1 VAKIFGY
8 SMIHLTKLFGNYR
21 RIVLLRNQQIYKVH
35 SAKKYINKFII
46 FQLNKDPSVWLDGA
60 RPPLRYVSEC
70 IQIKIVESCISLAT
84 KLFSDT
90 NCQIVLCRESYDFKI
105 FNIIFTTLYFLQN

>member
-1 VAKIFGY
+1 
-8 SMIHLTKLFGNYR
+8 MIPHAKLFGNYR

-35 SAKKYINKFII
+35 SAKKYINKYII
-46 FQLNKDPSVWLDGA
+46 FQGVLNKDPTVWLDGA

-70 IQIKIVESCISLAT
+70 IQIKIVESCISLAR

-90 NCQIVLCRESYDFKI
+90 NCQIVLCGES
-105 FNIIFTTLYFLQN
+105 